1 MGALVAPASY
11 IAVILL
17 SLEAC
22 VLLLIPLAI
31 TTGLWYG
38 VRWLR
43 RKLPPVFAQA
53 RKYLALAHQYA
64 ERGSAAAA
72 APFIAAHAFSA
83 QARAWRVTL
92 AGFFQGE
99 D

>member
-1 MGALVAPASY
+1 MNIFSPAAH

-17 SLEAC
+17 SIEAF

-31 TTGLWYG
+31 TGGLWYG

-43 RKLPPVFAQA
+43 RKLPPLFAQA
-53 RKYLALAHQYA
+53 RKYLAQAHLYA
-64 ERGSAAAA
+64 ERGSATAA

>member
-1 MGALVAPASY
+1 MNMFSPAAY

-17 SLEAC
+17 SVEAF

-31 TTGLWYG
+31 TAGLWYG
-38 VRWLR
+38 TRWLR

-53 RKYLALAHQYA
+53 RKYLALAHVYA
-64 ERGSAAAA
+64 ERGSATVA

>member
-1 MGALVAPASY
+1 M
-11 IAVILL
+11 ILL
-17 SLEAC
+17 SMEAF
-22 VLLLIPLAI
+22 VLLLFPLAI
-31 TTGLWYG
+31 TVGLWYG

-43 RKLPPVFAQA
+43 RKLPPLFAQA
-53 RKYLALAHQYA
+53 RKYLALAHIYA
-64 ERGSAAAA
+64 ERCSFTAA